1 MSGLSLTFSLLPS
14 QTPAPAKQKH
24 SPDRVS
30 PIAPDEIPTPE
41 FRQSSRK
48 APPELRWEP
57 ASVVRGQ
64 DLHKMRQ
71 LSEFSDYQ
79 LQGTALV
86 PLHQAFPGCPPGIY
100 SNHDN
105 STKQIMKQ
113 NIPPDLHSHGR
124 SIGF

>member
-14 QTPAPAKQKH
+14 QTPALAKQMH
-24 SPDRVS
+24 SPARVS
-30 PIAPDEIPTPE
+30 LSAPDQIPTPE

-57 ASVVRGQ
+57 ACIVRGQ

-71 LSEFSDYQ
+71 LSQFSEDQ
-79 LQGTALV
+79 PQGTALV
-86 PLHQAFPGCPPGIY
+86 PLHKPSGLSTIY
-100 SNHDN
+100 SNHDK
-105 STKQIMKQ
+105 SPKQIMKQ
-113 NIPPDLHSHGR
+113 NMPPDLHSHGR